1 MPVHFRYLEDFA
13 KGFARLRKRYR
24 LIEEDLAALE
34 SELQHKNVRGDYV
47 RGFDLPIYKIR
58 MTNRSAR
65 RGKRGG
71 FRVIYYL
78 QTSESI
84 LFIHIYSKSD
94 QDDVSDSE
102 VRRRLS
108 KID

>member
-1 MPVHFRYLEDFA
+1 MPLQFRYSEDFA
-13 KGFARLRKRYR
+13 RDFARLRKRYR
-24 LIEEDLAALE
+24 RIEDDLAALE
-34 SELQHKNVRGDYV
+34 SEMQHKNARGDIVRGY
-47 RGFDLPIYKIR
+47 GLPIYKIR

-94 QDDVSDSE
+94 QDNVNDRE
-102 VRRRLS
+102 VWGRLTN
-108 KID
+108 ID

>member
-1 MPVHFRYLEDFA
+1 MPLQFRYSEEFA
-13 KGFARLRKRYR
+13 KDFARLRKRYR
-24 LIEEDLAALE
+24 RIEDDLAALE
-34 SELQHKNVRGDYV
+34 SEMQHKNVRGDFV
-47 RGFDLPIYKIR
+47 RGYGLPIYKIR

-71 FRVIYYL
+71 FRIIYYL

-94 QDDVSDSE
+94 QDDVNDSE
-102 VRRRLS
+102 VWKRLTN
-108 KID
+108 ID

>member
-1 MPVHFRYLEDFA
+1 MPLQFRYLEDFA
-13 KGFARLRKRYR
+13 KDFARLRKRYR
-24 LIEEDLAALE
+24 RIEDDLTALE
-34 SELQHKNVRGDYV
+34 SEMQFKNVRGDFV
-47 RGFDLPIYKIR
+47 RGYGLPIYKIR
-58 MTNRSAR
+58 MTNRSAG

-94 QDDVSDSE
+94 RDDVNDSE
-102 VRRRLS
+102 VWRRLTN
-108 KID
+108 ID

>member
-1 MPVHFRYLEDFA
+1 MPVEFSYSEDFA
-13 KGFARLRKRYR
+13 KDFARLRKRYR
-24 LIEEDLAALE
+24 RIEDDLAALE
-34 SELQHKNVRGDYV
+34 SEMQHKNVRGDSV
-47 RGFDLPIYKIR
+47 RGYGLPIYKIR
-58 MTNRSAR
+58 MTNRSAG

-94 QDDVSDSE
+94 QDDVNDSE
-102 VRRRLS
+102 VWRRLTN
-108 KID
+108 ID

>member
-1 MPVHFRYLEDFA
+1 MPVRFRYLEDFA
-13 KGFARLRKRYR
+13 KDFARLRKRYR
-24 LIEEDLAALE
+24 RIEDDLAALE

-47 RGFDLPIYKIR
+47 RGFGLPIYKIR
-58 MTNRSAR
+58 MANRSAR

-94 QDDVSDSE
+94 QDDVSASE
-102 VRRRLS
+102 LWRRIGKL
-108 KID
+108 D